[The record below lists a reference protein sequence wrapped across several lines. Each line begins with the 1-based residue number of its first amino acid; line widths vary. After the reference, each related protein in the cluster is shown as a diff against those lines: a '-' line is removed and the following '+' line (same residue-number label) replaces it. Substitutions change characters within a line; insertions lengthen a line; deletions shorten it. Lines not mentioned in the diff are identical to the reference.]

1 MDRARSL
8 AMRGYAFQ
16 LGYPLVGI
24 MLLAVVPIFAK
35 DEYVRHLTLIGILFG
50 AQAMVSDFTIGFIN
64 ISNFGFAAFF
74 GLGAYATGILTTQ
87 YGMSPFVG
95 LVAGMLMAGLLGVFT
110 GILTMRLRGL
120 YVSIMAWFMALALQ
134 ALALV
139 LVKVTRG
146 AWGLFVNPMFRS
158 ESILPSFYTL
168 WILTMLIY
176 IVIKMII
183 ESKIGLAFRAIGM
196 DVDYA
201 RASGI
206 NPTRYKMVAFTLS
219 CAFAGLLGAFYAHF
233 IGILTPEVMGTQ
245 HTVEII
251 ALNVIGG
258 RGSVWGGLLA
268 AILVIPCFEY
278 LKSLMAIRLII
289 YGALLVTVMVF
300 YPAGMA
306 GLIWSIGEA
315 VKKPRPKE

>member
-1 MDRARSL
+1 MQNVIALRPREYIS
-8 AMRGYAFQ
+8 Q
-16 LGYPLVGI
+16 LGLPFFGIVLLAAVPLV
-24 MLLAVVPIFAK
+24 AK
-35 DEYVRHLTLIGILFG
+35 DEYIRHLTLIGMLFG

-74 GLGAYATGILTTQ
+74 GLGAYTTGILTTQ
-87 YGMSPFVG
+87 YGISPWVG
-95 LVAGMLMAGLLGVFT
+95 LLAGMLMSGLLGVFT
-110 GILTMRLRGL
+110 GVLTMRLRGL

-134 ALALV
+134 ALTLV
-139 LVKVTRG
+139 MVKVTRG
-146 AWGLFVNPMFRS
+146 AWGLFVNPMFTS

-168 WILTMLIY
+168 LLITILIY
-176 IVIKMII
+176 IVIKTII
-183 ESKIGLAFRAIGM
+183 ESRIGLAFRAIGM

-201 RASGI
+201 RASGV

-245 HTVEII
+245 RTVEII

-268 AILVIPCFEY
+268 ALLVIPLFEY

-306 GLIWSIGEA
+306 GLIWSAGDMLKRRKVE
-315 VKKPRPKE
+315 